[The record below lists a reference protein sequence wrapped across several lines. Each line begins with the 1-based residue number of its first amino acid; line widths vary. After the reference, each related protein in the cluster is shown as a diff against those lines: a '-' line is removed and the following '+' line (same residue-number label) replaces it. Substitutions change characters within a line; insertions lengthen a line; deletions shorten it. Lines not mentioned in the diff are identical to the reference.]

1 MPKDKAVKMIKKYG
15 TNDPF
20 KIAVEKGITLLYEP
34 LGKTLG
40 YYNCYKRIQFIHI
53 NNSLNERMQKFVCA
67 HELGHALLHRDS
79 NTSFLK
85 ANTFYSI
92 DRIEV
97 EANTFAVEL
106 LLTDETIYK
115 YKDSN
120 LSINEV
126 ASIYGVPEEVAHLK
140 NLHGLTDRVYF

>member
-1 MPKDKAVKMIKKYG
+1 MATKMIRRHK
-15 TNDPF
+15 TNNPF
-20 KIAVEKGITLLYEP
+20 EIAEEKGITLLYEP

-40 YYNCYKRIQFIHI
+40 YYSCYKRIQFIHI
-53 NNSLNERMQKFVCA
+53 NNTLNERTQKFVCA

-106 LLTDETIYK
+106 LLTDESVYK

-120 LSINEV
+120 LSIKEV
-126 ASIYGVPEEVAHLK
+126 ASIYGVPHEVAHLK
-140 NLHGLTDRVYF
+140 KY

>member
-1 MPKDKAVKMIKKYG
+1 MAVKMINRHK
-15 TNDPF
+15 TNNPF
-20 KIAVEKGITLLYEP
+20 EIAEEKGITLLYEQ
-34 LGKTLG
+34 LGTVLG
-40 YYNCYKRIQFIHI
+40 YYNSYKRIQFIHI
-53 NNSLNERMQKFVCA
+53 NNNLDERIKKFVCA

-92 DRIEV
+92 DKIEV

-106 LLTDETIYK
+106 MMPDEAVYK

-140 NLHGLTDRVYF
+140 KVPRSDGSC

>member
-1 MPKDKAVKMIKKYG
+1 MLLLPKNTAIKMIEVHK
-15 TNDPF
+15 TNNPF
-20 KIAVEKGITLLYEP
+20 EIAAERGITLLFEP
-34 LGKTLG
+34 LGETLG

-53 NNSLNERMQKFVCA
+53 NNNLDESIKKFVCA
-67 HELGHALLHRDS
+67 HELGHALMHRDS

-106 LLTDETIYK
+106 MMPDEVIYN

-140 NLHGLTDRVYF
+140 KVSRFY

>member
-1 MPKDKAVKMIKKYG
+1 MPKSAVINLIKKYK

-20 KIAVEKGITLLYEP
+20 EIARSKGINIMYEP
-34 LGKTLG
+34 LGRTLG

-53 NNSLNERMQKFVCA
+53 NNNLDERTQKFVCA

-85 ANTFYSI
+85 ANTFFSI
-92 DRIEV
+92 DKIEV
-97 EANTFAVEL
+97 EANSFAVEL
-106 LLTDETIYK
+106 LLTDEAISEYK
-115 YKDSN
+115 NSN

-126 ASIYGVPEEVAHLK
+126 ASIYGVPSEVAHLK
-140 NLHGLTDRVYF
+140 KIPSSHDFF

>member
-1 MPKDKAVKMIKKYG
+1 MPKNTAIKMIKTHD
-15 TNDPF
+15 TNNPF
-20 KIAVEKGITLLYEP
+20 EIAAERGITLLYEP
-34 LGKTLG
+34 LGETLG

-53 NNSLNERMQKFVCA
+53 NNALNERLQRFVCA
-67 HELGHALLHRDS
+67 HELGHAILHHDS

-92 DRIEV
+92 DRIEI

-106 LLTDETIYK
+106 LLPDEVIYQH
-115 YKDSN
+115 KDSI

-126 ASIYGVPEEVAHLK
+126 ARIYGVPKEVAHLK
-140 NLHGLTDRVYF
+140 NLQNVG